1 MNQGRPVG
9 LRLIIGYKYLKAVL
23 QLAAAGVLWYG
34 ARHGLADYLTGFAD
48 NLREHAVPA
57 ASHRFISAL
66 DRFNHQPHGLRWLAA
81 ALVGDAVVSAFEAW
95 ALAAGYVWAPWIV
108 VGATASLLPF
118 EVVALFRHLRVGRVL
133 VLVINVLIV
142 VYLIGRVR
150 RDQAKSR
157 PWRGSALSGR
167 A

>member
-1 MNQGRPVG
+1 VNQGRPVG

-34 ARHGLADYLTGFAD
+34 ARHGLADYLTGFAE

-57 ASHRFISAL
+57 AGHRFISAL
-66 DRFNHQPHGLRWLAA
+66 ERFNHQPHGLRWLAA

-108 VGATASLLPF
+108 VGATASLIPF
-118 EVVALFRHLRVGRVL
+118 EVLALFRHLRFGRVAA
-133 VLVINVLIV
+133 LVINTAIV
-142 VYLIGRVR
+142 VYLVR
-150 RDQAKSR
+150 RTRRDRSR
-157 PWRGSALSGR
+157 SPE
-167 A
+167 